1 MGRFATTLL
10 IFAIASLGSVST
22 ARAAEKL
29 EVGMAAP
36 SFEAQTLKRQD
47 ISLDALRGKVVLLH
61 FWASWC
67 KGCLSKF
74 PEFRAIYDEHG
85 GRQDAAMANHRVLA
99 RDIEQLRSLRV
110 LADSAIGSSALYRA
124 YCVAEVLEAVG
135 ASDDELRQQ
144 VAGYKAPERELEWFL
159 EQRRVH
165 VRDLVGPSLAAG
177 RIVLSDR
184 YFLSTVAYQGARG
197 LDAERLLAESE
208 AEFPIPDLVL
218 LLELDAE
225 TGLRR
230 VSERGGT
237 WEPVFEQQ
245 AFLERVAAIFRG
257 LDRDYIAHLSAE
269 GEIAEVQ
276 ERVLSEVRR
285 RLAL

>member
-1 MGRFATTLL
+1 MKRGSLIVFEGVDGSGKSTQLALLAETMRSAGREVVETGEPYDCEWGRK
-10 IFAIASLGSVST
+10 IREM
-22 ARAAEKL
+22 ARSGQG
-29 EVGMAAP
+29 V
-36 SFEAQTLKRQD
+36 
-47 ISLDALRGKVVLLH
+47 
-61 FWASWC
+61 
-67 KGCLSKF
+67 
-74 PEFRAIYDEHG
+74 
-85 GRQDAAMANHRVLA
+85 
-99 RDIEQLRSLRV
+99 
-110 LADSAIGSSALYRA
+110 
-124 YCVAEVLEAVG
+124 
-135 ASDDELRQQ
+135 
-144 VAGYKAPERELEWFL
+144 APEQELEWFL

-237 WEPVFEQQ
+237 REPVFEQQ
-245 AFLERVAAIFRG
+245 SFLERVAAIFRG
-257 LDRDYIAHLSAE
+257 LDRDYIAHLAAE

-285 RLAL
+285 RLALC

>member
-1 MGRFATTLL
+1 MNRGSLIVFEGVDGSGKSTQLALL
-10 IFAIASLGSVST
+10 AET
-22 ARAAEKL
+22 MRAAGR
-29 EVGMAAP
+29 EVVETGEPYDCEWGRKIRQMA
-36 SFEAQTLKRQD
+36 
-47 ISLDALRGKVVLLH
+47 
-61 FWASWC
+61 
-67 KGCLSKF
+67 
-74 PEFRAIYDEHG
+74 
-85 GRQDAAMANHRVLA
+85 
-99 RDIEQLRSLRV
+99 RSGQGV
-110 LADSAIGSSALYRA
+110 
-124 YCVAEVLEAVG
+124 
-135 ASDDELRQQ
+135 
-144 VAGYKAPERELEWFL
+144 APEQELEWFL

-218 LLELDAE
+218 LLELGAE

-237 WEPVFEQQ
+237 REPVFEQRD
-245 AFLERVAAIFRG
+245 FLERVAAIFRG
-257 LDRDYIAHLSAE
+257 LDRDYIAHIAGA
-269 GEIAEVQ
+269 GEIAEVR

-285 RLAL
+285 RLVLSSSS

>member
-1 MGRFATTLL
+1 VKRGSLIVFEGVDGSGKSTQLALLAETMRSAGREVVETGEPYDCEWGRK
-10 IFAIASLGSVST
+10 IREM
-22 ARAAEKL
+22 ARSGQG
-29 EVGMAAP
+29 V
-36 SFEAQTLKRQD
+36 
-47 ISLDALRGKVVLLH
+47 
-61 FWASWC
+61 
-67 KGCLSKF
+67 
-74 PEFRAIYDEHG
+74 
-85 GRQDAAMANHRVLA
+85 
-99 RDIEQLRSLRV
+99 
-110 LADSAIGSSALYRA
+110 
-124 YCVAEVLEAVG
+124 
-135 ASDDELRQQ
+135 
-144 VAGYKAPERELEWFL
+144 APEQELEWFL

-237 WEPVFEQQ
+237 REPVFEQQ

-257 LDRDYIAHLSAE
+257 LDRDYIAHIAAE
-269 GEIAEVQ
+269 GEIAEIR
-276 ERVLSEVRR
+276 ERVLSEVHR
-285 RLAL
+285 RLALC